1 MWDYILEENI
11 PVNSLYFAKNGKR
24 FRSLGCT
31 RCTVA
36 TDSDASSVTEVL
48 EELGDTTAAERAGRA
63 QDKEA
68 QFVMERLRA
77 LGYM

>member
-1 MWDYILEENI
+1 
-11 PVNSLYFAKNGKR
+11 
-24 FRSLGCT
+24 LGCT